1 MSLIIAAKR
10 HLFVLAVVAGFVMPW
25 SLTQLYA
32 AAKQVC
38 DLPMESATSSA
49 TGSDAQSP
57 ENPPDNLAVLHQEKF
72 ILCLPR
78 PAAEAHVRHG
88 DTLLGPC
95 DKPGRVQ

>member
-10 HLFVLAVVAGFVMPW
+10 HLFVLAVVAGFAMPW

-32 AAKQVC
+32 ATQQLC
-38 DLPMESATSSA
+38 DLPMEASANPN
-49 TGSDAQSP
+49 DDQSP
-57 ENPPDNLAVLHQEKF
+57 ENPPESLAVLHQEKF
-72 ILCLPR
+72 ILCLPK

-95 DKPGRVQ
+95 DKHGRVQ